1 MEENNKKA
9 YLQVGSIRLYNIVVN
24 YDGNEI
30 YRGKVEDAP
39 EEIRQLKYSKVN
51 ISNDIVCEV
60 YSQAQNN

>member
-51 ISNDIVCEV
+51 ISTDIVCEV
-60 YSQAQNN
+60 YRECQ

>member
-60 YSQAQNN
+60 YSECQ

>member
-51 ISNDIVCEV
+51 ISNEIVCEV
-60 YSQAQNN
+60 YSECQ

>member
-1 MEENNKKA
+1 MYGK
-9 YLQVGSIRLYNIVVN
+9 IRESRLLDIEVYEGDNLLYK
-24 YDGNEI
+24 
-30 YRGKVEDAP
+30 GKIEDAP

>member
-1 MEENNKKA
+1 MEENEKEA
-9 YLQVGSIRLYNIVVN
+9 YLQIGGIRLYNIVVN

-39 EEIRQLKYSKVN
+39 EEIKQLKYSKIN
-51 ISNDIVCEV
+51 IGNEIVCEV